1 MDQDRSDIED
11 AISRDREEIAS
22 TLEALGQKADVKAR
36 VHDKV
41 DEIRTRVR
49 ENAPSGAQDSAE
61 AAMRAV
67 RQRPGLFA
75 AAAVFFLGVIV
86 GRVSTRGRS

>member
-11 AISRDREEIAS
+11 AISRDREQLAS

-41 DEIRTRVR
+41 DELRTRVR

-61 AAMRAV
+61 TAMRVV
-67 RQRPGLFA
+67 RERPGVA
-75 AAAVFFLGVIV
+75 AAVGVFFLGVLV
-86 GRVSTRGRS
+86 GRITRGKS